1 MIWNFSEVSYD
12 YSFFENQVLE
22 FKFPGH
28 PAPPLE
34 LLVRICNAVQNWL
47 AADQANVAVVHC
59 RTGKRRTCTGR
70 SDAICASLC
79 SGPAVS
85 EELSL

>member
-1 MIWNFSEVSYD
+1 MYTSLPFPVPHHCCP
-12 YSFFENQVLE
+12 NQDGAGKLTARALCSGHKVLE

-47 AADQANVAVVHC
+47 AA
-59 RTGKRRTCTGR
+59 
-70 SDAICASLC
+70 
-79 SGPAVS
+79 
-85 EELSL
+85 